1 MFLGRSG
8 HTNLCLSKI
17 KRKPSKLD
25 VSILALSQT
34 YKVQEPKDK
43 GTFLAV
49 EMKRLRFGDPQLWT
63 PGLPPNR

>member
-17 KRKPSKLD
+17 NRKPSKLD

-34 YKVQEPKDK
+34 YKVQEPK
-43 GTFLAV
+43 
-49 EMKRLRFGDPQLWT
+49 ERLRFGDPQLWT